1 MSIESYIY
9 LRVSSV
15 LPQITSC
22 MPLSLGPGCKGWG
35 VEQALGLDIALQNK
49 LNKLIIYNLFTLSS
63 IKVSLKL
70 IVLV

>member
-1 MSIESYIY
+1 MSVESYIY

-22 MPLSLGPGCKGWG
+22 MPLSLGPGCKGW
-35 VEQALGLDIALQNK
+35 VEQALGLDIAWQNK